1 MRNMRIQFLIE
12 TAMCS
17 ALAIILDTAPFLSFK
32 LWAQGGSVS
41 FAMIPVF
48 LMAFR
53 WGWKAGL
60 LNGFLF
66 GVLQVVTQAY
76 IVHPVQGF
84 IDYFFAFT
92 ALGLAGVFA
101 NQIKQAFADGNNRKA
116 VLYISL
122 GVLLGSSLRF
132 LAHFIAGI
140 VFFGEYAPK
149 GQPVALYSL
158 VYNASYMVPAAI
170 LSAVIL
176 SVMLATS
183 PRLVRANK
191 PA

>member
-1 MRNMRIQFLIE
+1 MGNKRIQFLIE

-17 ALAIILDTAPFLSFK
+17 ALAIILDTVPFFSFK

-53 WGWKAGL
+53 WGWKGGL
-60 LNGFLF
+60 ANGLMF
-66 GVLQVVTQAY
+66 GILQVVTQAY

-92 ALGLAGVFA
+92 ALGFAGVFS
-101 NQIKQAFADGNNRKA
+101 NKIKQAFAAGNNKKTI
-116 VLYISL
+116 LYISL
-122 GVLLGSSLRF
+122 GVLLGSALRF
-132 LAHFIAGI
+132 LAHFTAGI
-140 VFFGEYAPK
+140 IFFAEFAPK

-176 SVMLATS
+176 SFMLTTS
-183 PRLVRANK
+183 PRLVRVTK